1 MKKLAGAFVLVLAG
15 TLVVGSTGPA
25 QEKEKEKTLKGRIT
39 CAKCELKLKGFTKC
53 ATVFVL
59 KKDGKETVYFFD
71 PAGNRNEVFAG
82 GYAYYPDNPTRVWS
96 ADELGKGIFYYQK
109 ELNDRFLGVVT

>member
-71 PAGNRNEVFAG
+71 AAGDKKFHSDICAEGKDGSVTGVF
-82 GYAYYPDNPTRVWS
+82 
-96 ADELGKGIFYYQK
+96 GKEGK
-109 ELNDRFLGVVT
+109 KNVVKVKDVKYD